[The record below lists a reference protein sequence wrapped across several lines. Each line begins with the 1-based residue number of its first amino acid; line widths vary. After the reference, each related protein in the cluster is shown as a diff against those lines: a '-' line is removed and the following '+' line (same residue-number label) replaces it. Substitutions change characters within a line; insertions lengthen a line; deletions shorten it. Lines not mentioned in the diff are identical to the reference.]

1 MPIISSTRRAPHGQA
16 AIIIALALTLL
27 LCATALG
34 VDGARFYAEGLRVQK
49 AADQAALVG
58 VTQAAINGAAGGQVS
73 ATDIVTRNL
82 TVSNPTTVTVATSY
96 TNATTGQERVVV
108 QEQKFPFLFA
118 PVVGIKYGTIT
129 REATANYTAP
139 LPMGN
144 PTNQLGNTG
153 DSDPGNSINSYKA
166 DPSGLAS
173 SATAASLPQNMML
186 AINGPYQY
194 TESGDPYAPL
204 YVLSNAPWTTS
215 PISMT
220 NPFRPSGFDGYN
232 YKVTIPAGSVPAGD
246 QYGAT
251 YIQVYDAQ
259 ACYGDKAGDQAGS
272 GGFGLPSPPPMHYL
286 YPDNYPTYYRLYDYS
301 GNNLA
306 HVSAAEL
313 FNPSRGP
320 SPAVPSNTLP
330 PDTVIAPPDADL
342 SGSGYTY
349 RSCDSNYTVTDS
361 SDPTYGAGKW
371 HTLAEVNVN
380 PSQSSSYV
388 VNVTTC
394 LNSPTLNMYDPANR
408 DSTNTGG
415 TLYNCHGTE
424 VNNFALR
431 AVTVTDGS
439 NGCATLYSPPN
450 SLDCKTFSTSGVLA
464 QPTLAGLGRVSISVS
479 CPSACSGRTTPI
491 YLSKVDPIYAG
502 KYLLIKLFDP
512 GDVNGASSLQIVRPN
527 GTFAPFEWYTETL
540 DGSGQPFQT
549 AVHNHGDESL
559 ITSFPITTTYTMPPT
574 DTNPLSSTYGKLVC
588 PSDSPSF
595 LTVAAPAYG
604 QTMGESNPFDPA
616 THGITDPTQPCA
628 PSSEY
633 KSWSGQA
640 NTPSGHNSAYPS
652 YDLHQYQFSSYG
664 NYAPFNGRWVY
675 IFTQIPTDYGSPG
688 SPNYYAPSGNPNP
701 GWWYVQ
707 YDTEG
712 ANSFSDRTTWETQ
725 IINTP
730 PHLTN

>member
-1 MPIISSTRRAPHGQA
+1 MIAGATVTMPIISSTRRAPHGQA

-272 GGFGLPSPPPMHYL
+272 GGFGLPSPPPY
-286 YPDNYPTYYRLYDYS
+286 
-301 GNNLA
+301 A
-306 HVSAAEL
+306 
-313 FNPSRGP
+313 
-320 SPAVPSNTLP
+320 LP
-330 PDTVIAPPDADL
+330 L
-342 SGSGYTY
+342 
-349 RSCDSNYTVTDS
+349 
-361 SDPTYGAGKW
+361 
-371 HTLAEVNVN
+371 
-380 PSQSSSYV
+380 
-388 VNVTTC
+388 
-394 LNSPTLNMYDPANR
+394 
-408 DSTNTGG
+408 
-415 TLYNCHGTE
+415 
-424 VNNFALR
+424 
-431 AVTVTDGS
+431 
-439 NGCATLYSPPN
+439 
-450 SLDCKTFSTSGVLA
+450 
-464 QPTLAGLGRVSISVS
+464 
-479 CPSACSGRTTPI
+479 
-491 YLSKVDPIYAG
+491 
-502 KYLLIKLFDP
+502 P
-512 GDVNGASSLQIVRPN
+512 G
-527 GTFAPFEWYTETL
+527 
-540 DGSGQPFQT
+540 
-549 AVHNHGDESL
+549 
-559 ITSFPITTTYTMPPT
+559 
-574 DTNPLSSTYGKLVC
+574 
-588 PSDSPSF
+588 
-595 LTVAAPAYG
+595 
-604 QTMGESNPFDPA
+604 
-616 THGITDPTQPCA
+616 
-628 PSSEY
+628 
-633 KSWSGQA
+633 
-640 NTPSGHNSAYPS
+640 
-652 YDLHQYQFSSYG
+652 
-664 NYAPFNGRWVY
+664 
-675 IFTQIPTDYGSPG
+675 
-688 SPNYYAPSGNPNP
+688 
-701 GWWYVQ
+701 
-707 YDTEG
+707 
-712 ANSFSDRTTWETQ
+712 
-725 IINTP
+725 
-730 PHLTN
+730 